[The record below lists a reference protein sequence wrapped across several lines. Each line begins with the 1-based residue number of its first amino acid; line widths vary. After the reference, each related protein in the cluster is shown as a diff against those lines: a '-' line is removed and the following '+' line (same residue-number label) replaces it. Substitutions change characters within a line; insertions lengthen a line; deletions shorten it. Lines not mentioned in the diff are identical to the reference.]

1 MKIKEWKPKMITK
14 IKEWKPNLIKI
25 NFNIK
30 NYKQIINY
38 KNQIH

>member
-1 MKIKEWKPKMITK
+1 MKIKEWRPKMITK
-14 IKEWKPNLIKI
+14 IKEWKPKI
-25 NFNIK
+25 VKIYLYIK

>member
-14 IKEWKPNLIKI
+14 IKEWKPKIVKI

>member
-1 MKIKEWKPKMITK
+1 MITK
-14 IKEWKPNLIKI
+14 IKEWKPKIIKI

-38 KNQIH
+38 KNQIY